1 MRNMPK
7 KKKDSVTIF
16 TDGSAKDVKAAL
28 PENTHIPED
37 DPDIFDND
45 PITTEEEAD
54 LAISEEEFLKG
65 EYICIPADVSD
76 EEALRILRSG
86 VKK

>member
-7 KKKDSVTIF
+7 KKKDSEIIL
-16 TDGSAKDVKAAL
+16 TDGSAKDVKTAGPKSTHL
-28 PENTHIPED
+28 PEGG
-37 DPDIFDND
+37 PDIFDND

-65 EYICIPADVSD
+65 EYIRVPADVSD

-86 VKK
+86 GKK